1 LIVTF
6 EAFIPSRWPATP
18 STTIKPILL
27 AELIV
32 AVMPLPRVALP
43 VNSTSAIVKGD
54 GGMNKSALLTATPFG
69 VATAILPEPDCGT
82 VMSTLVVLDELTIVS
97 VVLTVT
103 RLLISMGSKFT
114 PVIVTVVPGCAMEGE
129 KPVIA
134 GSPKALAPTVKA
146 VALVAEPAGVVTEIV
161 PVVAPTGTETTSF
174 VALDDATV
182 AAVPLNATVFWLG
195 VALNPVP

>member
-1 LIVTF
+1 
-6 EAFIPSRWPATP
+6 
-18 STTIKPILL
+18 
-27 AELIV
+27 
-32 AVMPLPRVALP
+32 
-43 VNSTSAIVKGD
+43 
-54 GGMNKSALLTATPFG
+54 
-69 VATAILPEPDCGT
+69 
-82 VMSTLVVLDELTIVS
+82 
-97 VVLTVT
+97 
-103 RLLISMGSKFT
+103 MGSKFT
-114 PVIVTVVPGCAMEGE
+114 PVIVSDAPGCAMEGE